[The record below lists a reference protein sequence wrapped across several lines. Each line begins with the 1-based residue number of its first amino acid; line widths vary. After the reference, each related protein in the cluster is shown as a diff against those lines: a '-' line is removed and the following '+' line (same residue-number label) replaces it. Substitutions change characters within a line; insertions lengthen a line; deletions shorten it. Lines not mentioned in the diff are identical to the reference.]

1 MNMERKHPGI
11 VELAHLVA
19 KLAGGSAN
27 ATDRER
33 AVVLALE
40 LYPIDEISRMKL
52 LEVARAAGPLR
63 PDLATAVQA
72 VEDEPLGDV

>member
-1 MNMERKHPGI
+1 MD
-11 VELAHLVA
+11 
-19 KLAGGSAN
+19 

-40 LYPIDEISRMKL
+40 LYRIEEISRMKL
-52 LEVARAAGPLR
+52 PEVARAAGPL
-63 PDLATAVQA
+63 PPQLTTAVQA

>member
-1 MNMERKHPGI
+1 MEQKHPGV
-11 VELAHLVA
+11 VELSRLVA
-19 KLAGGSAN
+19 ELAGGSAD

-40 LYPIDEISRMKL
+40 LYRIEEISRMKL

-63 PDLATAVQA
+63 PGLATAVQA
-72 VEDEPLGDV
+72 VEEEPFGDL

>member
-1 MNMERKHPGI
+1 MITKHPGV

-19 KLAGGSAN
+19 ELAGGSAN

-40 LYPIDEISRMKL
+40 LYRIEEISRMKL
-52 LEVARAAGPLR
+52 LEVVRAAGPL
-63 PDLATAVQA
+63 PPELTTAVQA
-72 VEDEPLGDV
+72 VEDEPLGDL

>member
-1 MNMERKHPGI
+1 MTAKHPGV
-11 VELAHLVA
+11 VELTLLVA
-19 KLAGGSAN
+19 ELAGGSAN

-40 LYPIDEISRMKL
+40 LYRIDEISRTKL
-52 LEVARAAGPLR
+52 LEVVWAAGPLR

-72 VEDEPLGDV
+72 VEDETLGDL

>member
-1 MNMERKHPGI
+1 MTAKHPGV

-19 KLAGGSAN
+19 KLAGGSVD

-33 AVVLALE
+33 AVFLALE
-40 LYPIDEISRMKL
+40 LYRIEEISRMKL

-63 PDLATAVQA
+63 SDLATAVQA

>member
-1 MNMERKHPGI
+1 MERKHPGI

-40 LYPIDEISRMKL
+40 LYRI
-52 LEVARAAGPLR
+52 ARAAGPLR

>member
-1 MNMERKHPGI
+1 MAAKHTGV

-19 KLAGGSAN
+19 ELAGGSAN

-40 LYPIDEISRMKL
+40 LYRIDEISRMKL

-63 PDLATAVQA
+63 PDLATAIQE

>member
-1 MNMERKHPGI
+1 MTAKHPG
-11 VELAHLVA
+11 VLELAQLVA
-19 KLAGGSAN
+19 ALAGGGLN

-40 LYPIDEISRMKL
+40 LYRIEEISRMKL
-52 LEVARAAGPLR
+52 LEVARAAGPL
-63 PDLATAVQA
+63 PPELTTALQA